1 MTLNFESPEI
11 QELAAEVQALR
22 EAIDS
27 MRAEL
32 LPEKLWYRRK
42 DLAGLKNLP
51 VSAFYQR
58 PWLLPPNMR
67 RQAGVEAWSYKDVF
81 ESGWIWKGDEELAAE
96 RGIKR
101 KVS

>member
-1 MTLNFESPEI
+1 MDLTLELPEI
-11 QELAAEVQALR
+11 QELAAEVQVLR
-22 EAIDS
+22 EAIDG